1 MRVRGALAVL
11 ALTAVHAPMVAAVA
25 PPPVVVSVTAERF
38 DVAGEGNT
46 VTGVRRAPVPYDSL
60 ARLVTALHQPTAL
73 PSAVRLVRATPPRV
87 IDYVFCVT
95 DDGLLIVGQQ
105 IRDLDATSG
114 QYRFVDG
121 GIKRAYSAL
130 EAKVPWT
137 WFVDIPLG
145 REVELVL
152 EVEAMSPTWPVRA
165 VTVRP
170 RVSQ

>member
-105 IRDLDATSG
+105 IRDLDATS
-114 QYRFVDG
+114 
-121 GIKRAYSAL
+121 
-130 EAKVPWT
+130 
-137 WFVDIPLG
+137 
-145 REVELVL
+145 
-152 EVEAMSPTWPVRA
+152 
-165 VTVRP
+165 
-170 RVSQ
+170 